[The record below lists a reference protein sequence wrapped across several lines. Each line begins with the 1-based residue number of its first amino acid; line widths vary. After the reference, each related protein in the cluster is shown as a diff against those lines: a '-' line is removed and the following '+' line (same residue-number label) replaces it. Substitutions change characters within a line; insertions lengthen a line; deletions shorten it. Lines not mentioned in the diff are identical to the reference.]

1 MTETVIT
8 DAGIF
13 VALIDKKDRWHE
25 WADQAAEKL
34 LPPFVTCEAAI
45 TEANYLLR
53 NVSNGQQ
60 QLLSLIEKGLVQ
72 IDFSLSVEIVAIRQL
87 MRKYADVPMDFADA
101 CLVRMSETI
110 ENSIVFTLDSDF
122 WVYRKNGK
130 EPISL
135 IIPSSN

>member
-45 TEANYLLR
+45 TEASYLLR

-101 CLVRMSETI
+101 CLVKMSETTQ
-110 ENSIVFTLDSDF
+110 NSIVFTLDSDF